1 MDQRI
6 YTARAMQTPALVCSL
21 PALSLM
27 NNSTSAAALTSPAP
41 GRRQHPSRI
50 DSKHTVALGA
60 RALIAPRG
68 GESGALERG
77 AGGGSEGGR
86 AAERERES
94 GEWHMRCGAGGAGG
108 EHDGGGGGG
117 GVRAGREGLRRGRA
131 TKPPSPGCGPVG
143 RRGFSWQS

>member
-77 AGGGSEGGR
+77 GGGKRRR
-86 AAERERES
+86 ACGRERES
-94 GEWHMRCGAGGAGG
+94 RASGIC
-108 EHDGGGGGG
+108 DV
-117 GVRAGREGLRRGRA
+117 VRVVLAASTTAVVAAVE
-131 TKPPSPGCGPVG
+131 
-143 RRGFSWQS
+143 

>member
-50 DSKHTVALGA
+50 DSKHTVAHGA

-77 AGGGSEGGR
+77 GGKRRR
-86 AAERERES
+86 ACGRERES
-94 GEWHMRCGAGGAGG
+94 RASGIC
-108 EHDGGGGGG
+108 DV
-117 GVRAGREGLRRGRA
+117 VRVVLAASTTAVVAAVE
-131 TKPPSPGCGPVG
+131 
-143 RRGFSWQS
+143 